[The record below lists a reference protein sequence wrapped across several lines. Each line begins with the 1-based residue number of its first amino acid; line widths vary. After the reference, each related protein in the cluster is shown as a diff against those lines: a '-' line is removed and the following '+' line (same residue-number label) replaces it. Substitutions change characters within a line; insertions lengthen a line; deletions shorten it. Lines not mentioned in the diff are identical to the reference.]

1 MAINSSFLQIAA
13 TVGMIFIAV
22 SAIFIRMKAANRPIN
37 KKRIIIPPLGMSTG
51 FLMFV
56 VPETHIPWLWALI
69 AFLVGW
75 FIFSYP
81 LIKSTKFEV
90 RDGEVFV
97 TSSKSFMFI
106 LVGLLIVRLVLHE
119 VVYQYITVV
128 QTGAV
133 FFILAFGMLLHWRLY
148 MLKHYNET
156 YGSAFESSTKQ

>member
-1 MAINSSFLQIAA
+1 MAMNSSFLQIAA
-13 TVGMIFIAV
+13 TIGMIFIAV
-22 SAIFIRMKAANRPIN
+22 SAIIIRMKAANRPIN

-56 VPETHIPWLWALI
+56 VPDTHIPWLWALL

-81 LIKSTKFEV
+81 LIKSTKLEV
-90 RDGEVFV
+90 RDGKVFV

-119 VVYQYITVV
+119 VVHQYISVV

-156 YGSAFESSTKQ
+156 YGSAFEPSAKQ